1 MYKRYFYILF
11 YLCAN
16 FLFAQ
21 DPPPGFDYN
30 QGFSQ
35 GFYFFENI
43 TIDGNGK
50 VITIKEDG
58 GAVRV
63 KLGNLGS

>member
-1 MYKRYFYILF
+1 MYKKYYYILF

-21 DPPPGFDYN
+21 DPPPGFNYN

-35 GFYFFENI
+35 GFYFFEDI
-43 TIDGNGK
+43 TIAGDQLDP
-50 VITIKEDG
+50 EDWRWPRSG
-58 GAVRV
+58 LSHRDRM
-63 KLGNLGS
+63 